1 MLYVIQ
7 LVSLINI
14 SFFHIP
20 AEPVLIDLVNYNKLV
35 GFRTI
40 NALAIEN
47 KIDTVYVR
55 YAYETEDRYFDCN
68 KPSHMLELKYIIG
81 IRDPKVVGWRLH
93 HHHREENC
101 LAAANA
107 AYAMKV
113 NEE

>member
-1 MLYVIQ
+1 MFL
-7 LVSLINI
+7 
-14 SFFHIP
+14 FHIS

-40 NALAIEN
+40 NALATEN

-68 KPSHMLELKYIIG
+68 KPSHMSELKYIIG
-81 IRDPKVVGWRLH
+81 IRDPLVVGWRLH
-93 HHHREENC
+93 HHHREEKF
-101 LAAANA
+101 LAATNA
-107 AYAMKV
+107 SYAMNV